1 MVKPNVVDTPRGNGR
16 VGGRPTPVSPNR
28 NNRQGTAL
36 TLLII
41 LLVVTT
47 IGLSIAVPRAHHSV
61 RQQKGDETRAI
72 LAEYRRAGE
81 RFQQA
86 NGRPPTTYQEML
98 ADTQGRHFL
107 RRLYRDPNTGL
118 PEWGLRQTAS
128 ETEFFSLA
136 SAPPVFP
143 LD

>member
-1 MVKPNVVDTPRGNGR
+1 MPIPPK
-16 VGGRPTPVSPNR
+16 R
-28 NNRQGTAL
+28 NNRRGTAL

-47 IGLSIAVPRAHHSV
+47 IGLAVAVPRAHHSIK
-61 RQQKGDETRAI
+61 QQKGDETRAI

-81 RFQQA
+81 RFQQV
-86 NGRPPTTYQEML
+86 NGRPPLSFQEML
-98 ADTQGRHFL
+98 TDSQGRHFL

-128 ETEFFSLA
+128 EAEFFSLA
-136 SAPPVFP
+136 TAAPVFP